1 VTQALHT
8 PAEEGKRW
16 FSFLFFVCLSVW
28 LPEAWGTNI
37 GESNAWRAM
46 LHFPKH
52 ATQSLIDDPTFFLS
66 PQGRTDPSA
75 ELAASIETF
84 NQKPTAI
91 GDDSPQCRFLGRY
104 RWLQR
109 NAPTLAK
116 NFVAQ
121 DCPAWEKLIARVK
134 PHSVK
139 LVFPDGYLNSPASM
153 FGHTLLR
160 IDQADPQ
167 PLRSFAVN
175 YAAQT
180 NEENGI
186 AYAFNGLT
194 GRYKGYYSLMP
205 YPEKLQEYQFGE
217 QRDIWEYQIKLSPSE
232 SEAMLEHI
240 WELQGIY
247 ANYYFLDRNCSYQL
261 LALIEVARPDLDL
274 LNGWGPSVIPIDTIR
289 RLENASLV
297 GKSNLR
303 PSQATQI
310 NQKLKLLS
318 HEEIEVVQ
326 NLGNPTIDVRD
337 IHLPTDIAR
346 RALILDTATDYLQWE
361 RSRQNMSLEQY
372 RVRFLYLL
380 SQRSQIKNLKSNINK
395 TEAADALDPT
405 HGHGT
410 KRFSVSAIQQDGAQ
424 ALGLSYR
431 PAFHDMR
438 DRENGYRPGAGI
450 SFLEVHARWDQH
462 QDKLEVDTFDLLRIE
477 SLAARNALLKPYS
490 WRVNVGAKRADPLDM
505 KSPLQPFASVG
516 AGPTYRLNQGRW
528 LIFATAEALLSKDRL
543 DNKTFT
549 DVGWRLGTQWRPNE
563 RVSLTFTAHDW
574 LNTTP
579 YTRADRLAQLDF
591 AYYLGKDQSIQ
602 LQRKTSLGKSEKS
615 PIHSLTWN
623 WFY

>member
-1 VTQALHT
+1 
-8 PAEEGKRW
+8 
-16 FSFLFFVCLSVW
+16 
-28 LPEAWGTNI
+28 
-37 GESNAWRAM
+37 M
-46 LHFPKH
+46 LHFPKYS
-52 ATQSLIDDPTFFLS
+52 TQSLIDDPAFFLS
-66 PQGRTDPSA
+66 PHGPTNPTA
-75 ELAASIETF
+75 ELTATIEAF
-84 NQKPTAI
+84 SQKPNTL

-109 NAPTLAK
+109 NAPEVAK
-116 NFVAQ
+116 KFVSQ
-121 DCPAWEKLIARVK
+121 DCTAWEKLIARVR
-134 PHSVK
+134 PHSVT

-160 IDQADPQ
+160 IDQTDPQ

-186 AYAFNGLT
+186 TYAFNGLT

-217 QRDIWEYQIKLSPSE
+217 QRDIWEYQIKLNPLE
-232 SEAMLEHI
+232 SEVMLEHI
-240 WELQGIY
+240 WDLQGIY

-274 LNGWGPSVIPIDTIR
+274 LNGWGPSVMPIDTIR

-318 HEEIEVVQ
+318 ETEIEIIQ
-326 NLGNPTIDVRD
+326 SLGNPNTNVEDID
-337 IHLPTDIAR
+337 LPTDTAR
-346 RALILDTATDYLQWE
+346 RALVLDTATDYLQWE
-361 RSRQNMSLEQY
+361 RSRQSMSLEQY
-372 RVRFLYLL
+372 RLRFLYLL
-380 SQRSQIKNLKSNINK
+380 SQRSQIKNIKSSINQ
-395 TEAADALDPT
+395 TDATDGNDPT

-410 KRFSVSAIQQDGAQ
+410 KRFSTSAIQQGSTHAV
-424 ALGLSYR
+424 GLSYR
-431 PAFHDMR
+431 PAFHDIR

-450 SFLEVHARWDQH
+450 SFLEVNARWDQH
-462 QDKLEVDTFDLLRIE
+462 QDKLKVDTFDLLKIE
-477 SLAARNALLKPYS
+477 SLAPRNALLKPYS

-505 KSPLQPFASVG
+505 NSPLQAFVSAG

-528 LIFATAEALLSKDRL
+528 LVFATAEALLSKDRV

-549 DVGWRLGTQWRPNE
+549 DVGWRLGTQWRPNDH
-563 RVSLTFTAHDW
+563 VSMTFTAHDW
-574 LNTTP
+574 LNTTS
-579 YTRADRLAQLDF
+579 YTQADRLTQLDL

-602 LQRKTSLGKSEKS
+602 LQRKASLGKSEKS

>member
-8 PAEEGKRW
+8 PAKEGKRW

-28 LPEAWGTNI
+28 LPEAWCTNL
-37 GESNAWRAM
+37 GESNAWKAM

-52 ATQSLIDDPTFFLS
+52 GTQSLIDDPTFFLS

-75 ELAASIETF
+75 ELAASIEAF
-84 NQKPTAI
+84 NQKPTAT

-134 PHSVK
+134 PHSVT

-194 GRYKGYYSLMP
+194 GEYKGYYSLMP

-217 QRDIWEYQIKLSPSE
+217 QRDIWEYQLKLSPAE
-232 SEAMLEHI
+232 TATMLEHI

-247 ANYYFLDRNCSYQL
+247 ANYYFLDRNCSFQL
-261 LALIEVARPDLDL
+261 LALIEAARPNLDL
-274 LNGWGPSVIPIDTIR
+274 LNDWGPSVIPIDTIR
-289 RLENASLV
+289 RLESASLI
-297 GKSNLR
+297 GQSNLR

-310 NQKLKLLS
+310 NQKLKRLS
-318 HEEIEVVQ
+318 HIEVEIVQ
-326 NLGNPTIDVRD
+326 NLGDPNINVNDID
-337 IHLPTDIAR
+337 LPNDIAR
-346 RALILDTATDYLQWE
+346 RALVLDSATDYLQWE

-372 RVRFLYLL
+372 RIRFLYLL
-380 SQRSQIKNLKSNINK
+380 SQRSQIKNIKSNIIK
-395 TEAADALDPT
+395 TEAIATHDPMD
-405 HGHGT
+405 GHGT
-410 KRFSVSAIQQDGAQ
+410 KKFSVSAIQQRNTHT
-424 ALGLSYR
+424 LGLSYR

-438 DRENGYRPGAGI
+438 DRGNGYRTGAGI
-450 SFLEVHARWDQH
+450 SFLEINARWDQR
-462 QDKLEVDTFDLLRIE
+462 QDKFTVDTFDLLKIE
-477 SLAARNALLKPYS
+477 SLAPRNALLKPYS
-490 WRVNVGAKRADPLDM
+490 WRVNVGAKRADPLNM
-505 KSPLQPFASVG
+505 NSPLQPFASVG
-516 AGPTYRLNQGRW
+516 AGPTFRPNQGQW
-528 LIFATAEALLSKDRL
+528 LIFATAEALLSRDRVE
-543 DNKTFT
+543 NKTFT
-549 DVGWRLGTQWRPNE
+549 DVGWRLGTQWRPNDHI
-563 RVSLTFTAHDW
+563 SMTFTAHDW

-579 YTRADRLAQLDF
+579 YTKADRLTQLDF
-591 AYYLGKDQSIQ
+591 AYYIGKDQSIQ
-602 LQRKTSLGKSEKS
+602 LQRKASLGKSEKS

>member
-1 VTQALHT
+1 
-8 PAEEGKRW
+8 
-16 FSFLFFVCLSVW
+16 
-28 LPEAWGTNI
+28 
-37 GESNAWRAM
+37 M

-52 ATQSLIDDPTFFLS
+52 ATQSLIDDPAFFLS
-66 PQGRTDPSA
+66 PQGHANPTT
-75 ELAASIETF
+75 ELEASIKAFSQT
-84 NQKPTAI
+84 PTSI
-91 GDDSPQCRFLGRY
+91 GDASPQCRFLGRY

-109 NAPTLAK
+109 NAPEIAK
-116 NFVAQ
+116 RFVAQ
-121 DCPAWEKLIARVK
+121 DCPEWEKLIARVK
-134 PHSVK
+134 PYSVT

-180 NEENGI
+180 NEENGL

-217 QRDIWEYQIKLSPSE
+217 QRDIWEYQIKLSPAE

-261 LALIEVARPDLDL
+261 LALIEAARPDLDL
-274 LNGWGPSVIPIDTIR
+274 LNDWGPSVIPIDTVR
-289 RLENASLV
+289 RLENSMLV
-297 GKSNLR
+297 GKINLR

-318 HEEIEVVQ
+318 DDEIEIVR
-326 NLGNPTIDVRD
+326 NLGNQNMNPNDID
-337 IHLPTDIAR
+337 LPTDETR
-346 RALILDTATDYLQWE
+346 RALVLDTSIDYLQWQ

-380 SQRSQIKNLKSNINK
+380 SQRSQIKNIKSSIG
-395 TEAADALDPT
+395 TTAATDAHDPT

-410 KRFSVSAIQQDGAQ
+410 KKFSVSHIQQNGVHE
-424 ALGLSYR
+424 LGLSYR

-438 DRENGYRPGAGI
+438 DLDNGYRPGAGI
-450 SFLEVHARWDQH
+450 SFLEVNARWDQ
-462 QDKLEVDTFDLLRIE
+462 QQEKIKIDTFKLLKIE
-477 SLAARNALLKPYS
+477 SLAPRNALLKPYS
-490 WRVNVGAKRADPLDM
+490 WRVNLGAKRADPLDM
-505 KSPLQPFASVG
+505 NSPLQPYASAG
-516 AGPTYRLNQGRW
+516 AGPTYRLNQGQW
-528 LIFATAEALLSKDRL
+528 LLFATAEALLSKDPASS
-543 DNKTFT
+543 KSFT
-549 DVGWRLGTQWRPNE
+549 DVGWRLGTQWRPNDQIS
-563 RVSLTFTAHDW
+563 VTATAHDW
-574 LNTTP
+574 LNTTE
-579 YTRADRLAQLDF
+579 YTKADRLSQLDF

-602 LQRKTSLGKSEKS
+602 LQRKASLGKSGKS

>member
-8 PAEEGKRW
+8 PAKEGKRW

-28 LPEAWGTNI
+28 LPEACGTSLS
-37 GESNAWRAM
+37 ESNGWRAM

-75 ELAASIETF
+75 ELAASIEAF
-84 NQKPTAI
+84 SQKPTAI
-91 GDDSPQCRFLGRY
+91 DDDSPQCRFLGRY

-121 DCPAWEKLIARVK
+121 DCQAWEKLIARVK
-134 PHSVK
+134 PHSVT

-194 GRYKGYYSLMP
+194 GEYKGYYSLMP

-217 QRDIWEYQIKLSPSE
+217 QRDIWEYQLKLSPAE
-232 SEAMLEHI
+232 TATTLEHI

-247 ANYYFLDRNCSYQL
+247 ANYYFLDRNCSFQL
-261 LALIEVARPDLDL
+261 LALIEAARPNLDL
-274 LNGWGPSVIPIDTIR
+274 LNDWGPSVIPIDTIR
-289 RLENASLV
+289 RLESASLV

-310 NQKLKLLS
+310 NRKLKLLS
-318 HEEIEVVQ
+318 EAEIDIVQ
-326 NLGNPTIDVRD
+326 NLGNPNINAEDID
-337 IHLPTDIAR
+337 LPTDTTR
-346 RALILDTATDYLQWE
+346 RALLLDTATDYVQWE
-361 RSRQNMSLEQY
+361 RSRQSMSLEQY
-372 RVRFLYLL
+372 RLRFLYLL
-380 SQRSQIKNLKSNINK
+380 SQRSQIKNIKSSVNK
-395 TEAADALDPT
+395 TDATDSNDPT
-405 HGHGT
+405 QGHGT
-410 KRFSVSAIQQDGAQ
+410 KRFSASAIQQGSTHAV
-424 ALGLSYR
+424 GLSYR

-450 SFLEVHARWDQH
+450 SFLEVNARWDRN
-462 QDKLEVDTFDLLRIE
+462 QDKLKIDTFDLLKIE
-477 SLAARNALLKPYS
+477 SLAPRNALLKPYS
-490 WRVNVGAKRADPLDM
+490 WRVNVGAKRVNPLDM
-505 KSPLQPFASVG
+505 NSPLQAFVSAG
-516 AGPTYRLNQGRW
+516 AGPTYRLNQGHW
-528 LIFATAEALLSKDRL
+528 LIFASAEALLSKDRV

-549 DVGWRLGTQWRPNE
+549 DVGWRLGTQWRPNDH
-563 RVSLTFTAHDW
+563 VSMTFTAHDW

-579 YTRADRLAQLDF
+579 YTKADRLAQLDL
-591 AYYLGKDQSIQ
+591 AYYLDKDQSIQ
-602 LQRKTSLGKSEKS
+602 LQRKASLGKSEKS